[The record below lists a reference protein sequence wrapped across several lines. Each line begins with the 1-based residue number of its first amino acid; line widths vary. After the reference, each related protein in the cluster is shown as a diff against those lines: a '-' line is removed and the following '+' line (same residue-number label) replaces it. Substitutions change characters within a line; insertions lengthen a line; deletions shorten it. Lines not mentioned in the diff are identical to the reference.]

1 MNCDFDGLDAFFGM
15 EMGPDV
21 NNIDVVEDE
30 KDMAYADQLLDE
42 LVDYLPADEVN
53 KQSEADDDINNNVV
67 EEDMASA
74 DHLLDELLDYLPA
87 DEVNGLAEAND
98 AADHQ
103 AILAQLMT
111 DAELQRAIVEATTV
125 EPITVEPTT
134 VEPITSVATLIP
146 TVVEQEPSVATI
158 WTITVP
164 TPSTSNTNCNCSVD
178 TSSPT
183 PCKRG
188 RPKKEAVKMSPY
200 VTDKSER
207 KKLQAQ
213 ECSKRYR
220 ERKSAQWTKEGL
232 ELQLLET
239 KNRELRAAITA
250 LELELEQIKAND
262 VPTNADGKQLSLEF
276 HWDLSQLT
284 DAHEPLDDL
293 ELIGIPEGF

>member
-21 NNIDVVEDE
+21 NNINVVEDE
-30 KDMAYADQLLDE
+30 KDMAYADQLLEE
-42 LVDYLPADEVN
+42 LVGYLPADEVN
-53 KQSEADDDINNNVV
+53 EQSEADDDINNNVV
-67 EEDMASA
+67 EDEEDMASA
-74 DHLLDELLDYLPA
+74 GQLLNELLDYLPA
-87 DEVNGLAEAND
+87 DEVNELAEAND
-98 AADHQ
+98 AADLHQ
-103 AILAQLMT
+103 VILAQLMT
-111 DAELQRAIVEATTV
+111 DAVEATTV
-125 EPITVEPTT
+125 EPIT
-134 VEPITSVATLIP
+134 SDATWIP

-164 TPSTSNTNCNCSVD
+164 TPSTSNINCNCSVD

-220 ERKSAQWTKEGL
+220 ERKSAQWAKEGL

-239 KNRELRAAITA
+239 KNRELRAAITT
-250 LELELEQIKAND
+250 LESELEQIKAND
-262 VPTNADGKQLSLEF
+262 VPTNADGEQVSLEF

-293 ELIGIPEGF
+293 ELIGIPEGFQY